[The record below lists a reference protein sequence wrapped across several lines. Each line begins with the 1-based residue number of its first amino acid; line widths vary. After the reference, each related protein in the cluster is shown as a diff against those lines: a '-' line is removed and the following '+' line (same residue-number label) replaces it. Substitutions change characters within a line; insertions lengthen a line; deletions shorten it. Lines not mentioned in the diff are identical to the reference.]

1 MNIADL
7 ITGNRREGYEGEP
20 WSMLVLHLRKART
33 AQAQVKVELRAMHEL
48 QVSIVFL
55 SKLHEHAVVLRNEY
69 N

>member
-7 ITGNRREGYEGEP
+7 ITGNGREGYEGEL
-20 WSMLVLHLRKART
+20 WSMLVLGLREART
-33 AQAQVKVELRAMHEL
+33 AQAQVKVRLRMMREL

-55 SKLHEHAVVLRNEY
+55 SKLHEHAMLLWNKY

>member
-7 ITGNRREGYEGEP
+7 ITGNGHEGYEGEP
-20 WSMLVLHLRKART
+20 RSMLVLGLRKART
-33 AQAQVKVELRAMHEL
+33 AQAQVKVRLRAMREL

-55 SKLHEHAVVLRNEY
+55 SKLHEHAVLLWNEY